1 MLRDEP
7 GGERLIET
15 LPRRGYRFVGPM
27 NAEPEDS
34 AVMDRQKPAAP
45 LPVLERRRQPL
56 SAGPEDSGGGLP
68 TGRTDL
74 GYTASDPG
82 AAVEKIDRDLLVG
95 EREQVTVLCADL
107 KESIPHSTHCDP
119 HAVTHLIRE
128 KVITSSGCGKAA
140 MRPRLRVKRR

>member
-1 MLRDEP
+1 
-7 GGERLIET
+7 
-15 LPRRGYRFVGPM
+15 
-27 NAEPEDS
+27 
-34 AVMDRQKPAAP
+34 MDRQKPAAP

-95 EREQVTVLCADL
+95 ERKQVTCYAPTSRNRSPIRRTAIRTQL
-107 KESIPHSTHCDP
+107 
-119 HAVTHLIRE
+119 LI
-128 KVITSSGCGKAA
+128 SSEAKSS
-140 MRPRLRVKRR
+140 LRGDASRQP